1 MCVLSYDKIITTRF
15 IFSFEPNLL
24 KIHSL
29 TIIELAIY
37 TCFGLLYYP
46 KASCISRLWRP
57 GKKSDIVLW
66 NLAKS
71 NEKANMKIL

>member
-1 MCVLSYDKIITTRF
+1 MDCDLFVFFKSGKYIFSYISFAQNMCVLSYDKIITTRF

-37 TCFGLLYYP
+37 TCFG
-46 KASCISRLWRP
+46 P
-57 GKKSDIVLW
+57 GFIIQKHH
-66 NLAKS
+66 A
-71 NEKANMKIL
+71 